1 MFRAMLIIGAGALLV
16 GVVIFALV
24 DCARTEA
31 SRVRA
36 LPKAGWLAVILLFPM
51 VGALLWLFLGK
62 RRGASSSF
70 GPVVQQDVPR
80 APDDDPEYLKFL
92 ESRARRQAESR
103 RRAEQE
109 KDEDET

>member
-36 LPKAGWLAVILLFPM
+36 LPKAGWLAVILLFPV

-62 RRGASSSF
+62 RRGASSF